1 MDVCSVDEGWTPS
14 QAKTMGNSSAL
25 LSTEIRNSDRIAG
38 KPVVTVVTS
47 QLHSSAFPE
56 GI

>member
-1 MDVCSVDEGWTPS
+1 MFAVLTRAGHRRK
-14 QAKTMGNSSAL
+14 AKTMGNSSAL